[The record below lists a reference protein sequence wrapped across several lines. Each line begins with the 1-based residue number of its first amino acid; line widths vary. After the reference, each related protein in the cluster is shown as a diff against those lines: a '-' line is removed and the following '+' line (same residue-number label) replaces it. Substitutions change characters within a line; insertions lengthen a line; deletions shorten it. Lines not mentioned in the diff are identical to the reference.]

1 MTKLQAIEEL
11 RTGNPTHRAFRTLNL
26 PFEAFLRWSQVSK
39 ETRDKALAHLLEKM
53 K

>member
-11 RTGNPTHRAFRTLNL
+11 RTGNPTHRAFRVLNL

-39 ETRDKALAHLLEKM
+39 DTRERALAVLIESM
-53 K
+53 E